1 MDTSPSP
8 RRPGDMVTRPSP
20 AHSPPASDFTFFPY
34 IHTRTGDPIKL
45 KNSITGPL
53 SGLSS
58 SVRYASGKHADVELV
73 PQPSDDAQDPL
84 NWPCW
89 QRDLHFVSL
98 LVMVVIVGATKTV
111 FIPTA
116 GSLSEHY
123 RVSDTSIAVLTAVP
137 LMVSALTGVLSAIV
151 ARFWGKRPVYM
162 AAALLMFGGTMWN
175 MTAGDHYGFCLASR
189 VIQGLGWGA
198 FDVLVNGSIQD
209 TYFEHERNV
218 PLTIYN
224 IASITATWGAPLL
237 VGLAPTV
244 NGFTT
249 AFRLINCLYGVAI
262 PLLAF
267 AAPEST
273 FDRANGAITSIPPP
287 KSWRFRYRE
296 KALSVPE
303 YFAQMKSFSSQSP
316 MTISSLLQAP
326 RALVAPTTWMLLLLT
341 CVPFGALWGLTTTIS
356 IMTTPAP
363 LSLRGSLTGVLM
375 TGPWVIALLCV
386 GGVSLYR
393 GLHEVRST
401 RRVSCLLLAAGT
413 ALVLI
418 GLLSYGLGIHGFM
431 NSHPSSSGRS
441 PIFSPTASKQVSLP
455 LLSLQLGILAGG
467 SYTLDTTVR
476 AFIARSASFTS
487 PSIVVDH
494 RTSFDMLSGVIVLR
508 SLATGV
514 FVLILPHI
522 VTVHGGLKAA
532 VIGLAVTQVVLIAGL
547 MALWWLCDKSVWQV
561 DGKVMDLVNWKLLRR
576 ASTSFFD
583 AD

>member
-1 MDTSPSP
+1 
-8 RRPGDMVTRPSP
+8 
-20 AHSPPASDFTFFPY
+20 
-34 IHTRTGDPIKL
+34 
-45 KNSITGPL
+45 
-53 SGLSS
+53 
-58 SVRYASGKHADVELV
+58 
-73 PQPSDDAQDPL
+73 
-84 NWPCW
+84 
-89 QRDLHFVSL
+89 
-98 LVMVVIVGATKTV
+98 MVVIVGATKTV

-137 LMVSALTGVLSAIV
+137 LMVSALTGLLSAIV

-162 AAALLMFGGTMWN
+162 AAALLMFVGTMWN
-175 MTAGDHYGFCLASR
+175 MTAGNHYGFCLASR

-209 TYFEHERNV
+209 TYFEHERNI
-218 PLTIYN
+218 PLAIYN

-237 VGLAPTV
+237 VGLASNV
-244 NGFTT
+244 NGFT
-249 AFRLINCLYGVAI
+249 AVFRVINCLYGVAF

-273 FDRANGAITSIPPP
+273 FDRANGATTSIPPP

-303 YFAQMKSFSSQSP
+303 YFTQMKLFSSQAP
-316 MTISSLLQAP
+316 VTFSSLLQAP

-356 IMTTPAP
+356 IITTPAP
-363 LSLRGSLTGVLM
+363 LSLGASLTGVLM

-386 GGVSLYR
+386 GGISLYR
-393 GLHEVRST
+393 GLHGQRST

-418 GLLSYGLGIHGFM
+418 GLLSYGLGIASFM
-431 NSHPSSSGRS
+431 KSHPSSSG
-441 PIFSPTASKQVSLP
+441 PIFSPAAAKQVSLS

-467 SYTLDTTVR
+467 SYILDTTVR
-476 AFIARSASFTS
+476 TFIARSTS
-487 PSIVVDH
+487 STSSNIAVDH
-494 RTSFDMLSGVIVLR
+494 RTNFDMLSGVIVLR
-508 SLATGV
+508 RLATGV
-514 FVLILPHI
+514 FVFILPHI
-522 VTVHGGLKAA
+522 VTIYGGLKAT
-532 VIGLAVTQVVLIAGL
+532 VIGLAVTQVLLTAGL
-547 MALWWLCDKSVWQV
+547 MTLWCLCDKSVWRV
-561 DGKVMDLVNWKLLRR
+561 DSKVMNLVNWKLLRR

>member
-1 MDTSPSP
+1 MDTSPST
-8 RRPGDMVTRPSP
+8 RRPGDMIPRPSP

-73 PQPSDDAQDPL
+73 PQPSDDARDPL

-116 GSLSEHY
+116 GSLSELY

-137 LMVSALTGVLSAIV
+137 LMVSALTGIFSAIV

-162 AAALLMFGGTMWN
+162 VAALLMFVGTMWS
-175 MTAGDHYGFCLASR
+175 MTAGGRYGFCLASR

-237 VGLAPTV
+237 VGLASKV

-249 AFRLINCLYGVAI
+249 AFRVINCFYGVAF

-303 YFAQMKSFSSQSP
+303 YFAQMKPFSSQAP
-316 MTISSLLQAP
+316 VTFSSLLQAP
-326 RALVAPTTWMLLLLT
+326 RALVAPTTWMLFLLT
-341 CVPFGALWGLTTTIS
+341 LVPFGALWGLTMTIS

-363 LSLRGSLTGVLM
+363 LSLGVSLTGVLM

-393 GLHEVRST
+393 GLHGQRST

-418 GLLSYGLGIHGFM
+418 GLLSYGLGIHSFM
-431 NSHPSSSGRS
+431 NSHPSSSG
-441 PIFSPTASKQVSLP
+441 PIFSPTAAKQVSLP

-487 PSIVVDH
+487 SSVAVGQ
-494 RTSFDMLSGVIVLR
+494 RTSFDMLTGVTVLR
-508 SLATGV
+508 SIATGN
-514 FVLILPHI
+514 FILILPHV
-522 VTVHGGLKAA
+522 VTNYGGLKAA
-532 VIGLAVTQVVLIAGL
+532 VIGLAAMQVVLTAGP

-561 DGKVMDLVNWKLLRR
+561 DGKIMDLHYMYIG
-576 ASTSFFD
+576 
-583 AD
+583 

>member
-1 MDTSPSP
+1 MDTSPST
-8 RRPGDMVTRPSP
+8 RRPGDMIPRPSP

-73 PQPSDDAQDPL
+73 PQPSDDARDPL

-98 LVMVVIVGATKTV
+98 LVMVVIVGVTKTV

-116 GSLSEHY
+116 GSLSELY

-137 LMVSALTGVLSAIV
+137 LMVSALTGIFSAIV

-162 AAALLMFGGTMWN
+162 VAALLMFVGTMWN
-175 MTAGDHYGFCLASR
+175 MTAGGRYGFCLASR

-237 VGLAPTV
+237 VGLASKV

-249 AFRLINCLYGVAI
+249 AFRVINCFYGVAF

-303 YFAQMKSFSSQSP
+303 YFAQMKPFSSQAP
-316 MTISSLLQAP
+316 VAFSSLLQTP
-326 RALVAPTTWMLLLLT
+326 RALVAPTTWMLFLLT
-341 CVPFGALWGLTTTIS
+341 LVPFGALWGLTMTIS

-363 LSLRGSLTGVLM
+363 LSLGVSLTGVLM
-375 TGPWVIALLCV
+375 TGPWVISLLCV

-393 GLHEVRST
+393 GLHGQRST

-418 GLLSYGLGIHGFM
+418 GLLSYGLGIHSFM
-431 NSHPSSSGRS
+431 NSHPSSSG
-441 PIFSPTASKQVSLP
+441 PIFSPTAAKQVSLP

-487 PSIVVDH
+487 SSVAVGQ
-494 RTSFDMLSGVIVLR
+494 RTSFDMLTGVTVLR
-508 SLATGV
+508 SIATGN
-514 FVLILPHI
+514 FILILPHV
-522 VTVHGGLKAA
+522 VTNYGGLKAA
-532 VIGLAVTQVVLIAGL
+532 VIGLAAMQVVLTAGP

-561 DGKVMDLVNWKLLRR
+561 DGKIMDLHYMYIG
-576 ASTSFFD
+576 
-583 AD
+583 

>member
-1 MDTSPSP
+1 MDTSPST
-8 RRPGDMVTRPSP
+8 RRPGDMIPRPSP

-34 IHTRTGDPIKL
+34 IHTRTGDPVKL

-58 SVRYASGKHADVELV
+58 SVRYASGKHSDVELV

-116 GSLSEHY
+116 GTLSEHY
-123 RVSDTSIAVLTAVP
+123 RVSGTSIAVLTAVP
-137 LMVSALTGVLSAIV
+137 LMVSAVTGILSAIV

-162 AAALLMFGGTMWN
+162 AAALLMFVGTMWN

-237 VGLAPTV
+237 VGLASNV
-244 NGFTT
+244 HGFTA
-249 AFRLINCLYGVAI
+249 AFRIINCLYGVAF

-273 FDRANGAITSIPPP
+273 FDRANGATTSIPPP

-303 YFAQMKSFSSQSP
+303 YFAQMKLFSSQAP
-316 MTISSLLQAP
+316 VTLSSLLQAP
-326 RALVAPTTWMLLLLT
+326 RALVAPTTWMLFLLT
-341 CVPFGALWGLTTTIS
+341 LVPFGALWGLTTTIS
-356 IMTTPAP
+356 IITTPAP
-363 LSLRGSLTGVLM
+363 LALRVSLTGVLM
-375 TGPWVIALLCV
+375 TGPWSISLLCV
-386 GGVSLYR
+386 GGISLYR
-393 GLHEVRST
+393 GLHGQRST

-418 GLLSYGLGIHGFM
+418 GLLSYGLGIHSFM
-431 NSHPSSSGRS
+431 NSHPSSSG
-441 PIFSPTASKQVSLP
+441 PIFSPIAAKQISLP

-487 PSIVVDH
+487 SSVAVGQ
-494 RTSFDMLSGVIVLR
+494 RTSFDMLSGVTVLR
-508 SLATGV
+508 SIAVGN
-514 FVLILPHI
+514 FVLILPHF
-522 VTVHGGLKAA
+522 VTNYGGLKAA
-532 VIGLAVTQVVLIAGL
+532 VIGMATMQVVLTAGP
-547 MALWWLCDKSVWQV
+547 MTLWWLCDKSVWQV
-561 DGKVMDLVNWKLLRR
+561 DGKIMDLVNWRLLRR